1 MAGLNEVGTPPFLT
15 KTYDIVEDPETDALV
30 SWSSGRNSFIVWD
43 SHAFASTLLPK
54 YFKHSNFSSFIRQ
67 LNTYGFRKVDP
78 DRWEFANES
87 FVGGQKHL
95 LKSIRRR
102 RNSLHSAHQQSGAGP
117 AGPCVELGQFGL
129 ETEVE
134 QLRRD
139 RSILMMEIVKLR
151 QQQESSRAQ
160 LRSMEDRLQGTE
172 RKQQQMM
179 TFLARAL
186 KNPSFFHQLVHHN
199 DQRRHLDGV
208 RRKRRLPATP
218 SSEDLP
224 AVEETT
230 AEPDVDTLLT
240 AVESE
245 ASTSTD
251 PPASETL
258 FSLGSVN
265 DVMWEEIL
273 REDMLSG
280 KVEVAAAAENR
291 SEINFPM
298 EDFPLAW
305 GGA

>member
-1 MAGLNEVGTPPFLT
+1 M
-15 KTYDIVEDPETDALV
+15 KT
-30 SWSSGRNSFIVWD
+30 
-43 SHAFASTLLPK
+43 
-54 YFKHSNFSSFIRQ
+54 
-67 LNTYGFRKVDP
+67 
-78 DRWEFANES
+78 
-87 FVGGQKHL
+87 
-95 LKSIRRR
+95 IRRR
-102 RNSLHSAHQQSGAGP
+102 RNSPHSAQQQSG

-139 RSILMMEIVKLR
+139 RSILMMEIIKLR

-160 LRSMEDRLQGTE
+160 LLSMEERLQGTE

-179 TFLARAL
+179 TFLARAM
-186 KNPSFFHQLVHHN
+186 KNPSFFQQLVHHN
-199 DQRRHLDGV
+199 EQRRHLDGV

-224 AVEETT
+224 VLEAST
-230 AEPDVDTLLT
+230 AEPDVETLLT
-240 AVESE
+240 TVESE
-245 ASTSTD
+245 ASTSND

-280 KVEVAAAAENR
+280 KTAPAAEDR
-291 SEINFPM
+291 SEINFPV

-305 GGA
+305 GESVNDLAEQMGYLGSSSP